1 MRHALMIVATLA
13 AVAALS
19 GCSVFQPKHDRSLDR
34 KGESVELNLL
44 TFDQLLTYSAHAGWR
59 EATDGELEKLRW
71 KFDDDRDRE
80 SRVTYVYRVLL
91 GPGKDTE
98 NTENS
103 ELAKLPQVDERAV
116 GYEKRLR
123 ELFKYAIEDESAVLF
138 AALAPIAIEW
148 LFEKAKSVIEQQ
160 AALYESQ
167 YTAVA
172 YGGGFWQKPAPQETH
187 TPRYGGFEFL
197 RWTNELPEEQ
207 GEPAMRLVVAFVPSP
222 DDPRFFLLE
231 PVFLQIQSSRAKVA
245 GSSGKLSL
253 RLHGSLEGFWIT
265 DKFESRQQDVATID
279 WFVDDIELS
288 DISPRYFS
296 RSSQRPDLPY
306 VAGWFVGPPL
316 SFTPDKDGKPVRL
329 TAGTPVRLA
338 LVVTEK
344 DKSNAK
350 EQLEKLPGVL
360 DTIKPKVDEAV
371 GSITNP
377 Q

>member
-1 MRHALMIVATLA
+1 MRNALMIVATLA
-13 AVAALS
+13 AATALS
-19 GCSVFQPKHDRSLDR
+19 GCSVFQPKHERSLDR

-44 TFDQLLTYSAHAGWR
+44 TFDQLLTYSVHAGWR
-59 EATDGELEKLRW
+59 RADDEKLTELSW
-71 KFDDDRDRE
+71 GFANTNRE
-80 SRVTYVYRVLL
+80 SRTDYAIRVLL
-91 GPGKDTE
+91 GPGGTVAD
-98 NTENS
+98 S
-103 ELAKLPQVDERAV
+103 ELAKLPKIDDRAID
-116 GYEKRLR
+116 YEKRLR
-123 ELFKYAIEDESAVLF
+123 ELFEDAIEDESAVLF

-148 LFEKAKSVIEQQ
+148 LFEKTKSVIEQQ

-172 YGGGFWQKPAPQETH
+172 YGSGFWQKPTTGDTN
-187 TPRYGGFEFL
+187 TPRYGGFELL

-265 DKFESRQQDVATID
+265 DKFESRRQDVATID

-288 DISPRYFS
+288 DTSPRYFN